1 MGGVQQ
7 VGDAVMEIDAV
18 GTPCPRCSA
27 RSRTRRRGWP
37 TFKQRGKSHLLKTLL
52 NLNERIRNQ
61 RAAGEARLAVGAVTE
76 TALADGDDFDVGV
89 FADLREVKRG
99 QSALGEQLDLV
110 SLQRLLY
117 DLEDAMNLLHAQY
130 GQ

>member
-1 MGGVQQ
+1 M
-7 VGDAVMEIDAV
+7 
-18 GTPCPRCSA
+18 
-27 RSRTRRRGWP
+27 
-37 TFKQRGKSHLLKTLL
+37 
-52 NLNERIRNQ
+52 
-61 RAAGEARLAVGAVTE
+61 TE

-117 DLEDAMNLLHAQY
+117 DLEDAMNLLHA
-130 GQ
+130 

>member
-1 MGGVQQ
+1 M
-7 VGDAVMEIDAV
+7 
-18 GTPCPRCSA
+18 
-27 RSRTRRRGWP
+27 
-37 TFKQRGKSHLLKTLL
+37 
-52 NLNERIRNQ
+52 
-61 RAAGEARLAVGAVTE
+61 TE

-110 SLQRLLY
+110 SLQRLLH
-117 DLEDAMNLLHAQY
+117 DFENAVDLLHAQY

>member
-1 MGGVQQ
+1 M
-7 VGDAVMEIDAV
+7 
-18 GTPCPRCSA
+18 
-27 RSRTRRRGWP
+27 
-37 TFKQRGKSHLLKTLL
+37 
-52 NLNERIRNQ
+52 
-61 RAAGEARLAVGAVTE
+61 TE